1 MAPAFAPHDHDDP
14 GGGGGSDD
22 YLSGLVR
29 RYEGPLILY
38 AQRLLRGDL
47 GRARDVVQ
55 ETFLRLCRE
64 VKGRG
69 LAGEIRGR
77 EAAWLYTVCRRAA
90 LDVQRK
96 ERRMSL
102 IEDQTAAV
110 LPSLAPD
117 PAIAVER
124 TESAADVLRMIERLP
139 ENQREAIVLKFGHG
153 LSYKEIAGVTGLSVS
168 NVGFLIHTGLK
179 AVRQRLTGAA
189 V

>member
-1 MAPAFAPHDHDDP
+1 MPQTRAPRD
-14 GGGGGSDD
+14 DD
-22 YLSGLVR
+22 YLTALVA

-47 GRARDVVQ
+47 ARARDVVQ
-55 ETFLRLCRE
+55 ETFLKLCKAGRTE
-64 VKGRG
+64 VEGH
-69 LAGEIRGR
+69 

-102 IEDQTAAV
+102 MEDQHTATLTSPA
-110 LPSLAPD
+110 AAD
-117 PAIAVER
+117 PARAAEQ
-124 TESAADVLRMIERLP
+124 TESAAEVLRMLDRLP

-153 LSYKEIAGVTGLSVS
+153 LSYKEIAHVTGHTVS

-179 AVRQRLTGAA
+179 TLRTRLTGAA
-189 V
+189 TV